1 MKVGRYLMM
10 VLFGGIVGGII
21 GGLIGVSENINLLDR
36 NNFANHHYVSIV
48 STIGIVINI
57 CLMIALFFVQKKAL
71 SYKRKIDNDESDTD
85 ADLYERKAN
94 IELLKSN
101 FITYLSIFIVIL
113 VVFLVAIG
121 NSTNDSDQLYMLLPN
136 IITVIPSVMY
146 GFFIQKFDSR
156 YPKLGEKNYT
166 EKTLYMMDEGER
178 HIALVSM
185 YKIYTFNIIMLM
197 AAGLLLGIFSL
208 RTNIN
213 QAPGLLI
220 ILILFC
226 YNTFG
231 YIFKIRKF
239 YK

>member
-1 MKVGRYLMM
+1 MLHLNCK
-10 VLFGGIVGGII
+10 FI
-21 GGLIGVSENINLLDR
+21 
-36 NNFANHHYVSIV
+36 
-48 STIGIVINI
+48 
-57 CLMIALFFVQKKAL
+57 VQKKAL

-101 FITYLSIFIVIL
+101 FITYLSIFIGIL